1 MTEIQRDEICELI
14 SRYAWAYDIND
25 KAELAA
31 VFAQHAEYAVSLA
44 DGTSHATLTGR
55 EAILGFVAG
64 TRDSQPDQRRHVMSN
79 LRTLARTD
87 SQVTVRVY
95 LLLVTNGA
103 SLEDPF
109 EAIGTGVYE
118 LDVIRED
125 GELCFSRFVLV
136 LDRPF

>member
-14 SRYAWAYDIND
+14 SRYAWAYDVND

-31 VFAQHAEYAVSLA
+31 VFANDAEYAVSLA
-44 DGTSHATLTGR
+44 DGTSYATLTGR
-55 EAILGFVAG
+55 EAILEFVAG

-87 SQVTVRVY
+87 TRVSVRLY

-103 SLEDPF
+103 SLAEPF
-109 EAIGTGVYE
+109 EAVGTGVYE

-125 GELCFSRFVLV
+125 GELRFARFALV